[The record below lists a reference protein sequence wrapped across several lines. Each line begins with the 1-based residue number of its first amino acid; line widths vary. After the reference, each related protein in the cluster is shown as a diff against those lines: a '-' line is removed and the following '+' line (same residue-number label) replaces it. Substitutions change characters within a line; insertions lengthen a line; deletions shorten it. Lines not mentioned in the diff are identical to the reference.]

1 MSAYSINCSKMFRCS
16 NNKCINYNKI
26 CDGID
31 DCGDRMDERHCSA
44 ESIGYN
50 VRLVG
55 ADRGFEGLVEV
66 TGNEMF
72 MGKHF
77 LHF

>member
-1 MSAYSINCSKMFRCS
+1 
-16 NNKCINYNKI
+16 
-26 CDGID
+26 
-31 DCGDRMDERHCSA
+31 MDERHCSA